1 MSFTNKNYN
10 DEKNIYSMVDYLTDN
25 RKPRVRANSEELV
38 EKIVKRVMVNY
49 RITKDEL
56 LSKKRN
62 REFVE
67 SRQIIMYAMRE
78 KFGYTFR
85 EAGAYFGKDHAT
97 ALYGIRNIKG
107 IMQTDKDFNK
117 LVNELI

>member
-1 MSFTNKNYN
+1 
-10 DEKNIYSMVDYLTDN
+10 MVDYLSDN
-25 RKPRVRANSEELV
+25 PKPKRKVNSEELV
-38 EKIVKRVMVNY
+38 EKIIKRVMVNY

-97 ALYGIRNIKG
+97 AIYAIRNIKG

>member
-1 MSFTNKNYN
+1 MN
-10 DEKNIYSMVDYLTDN
+10 KNIYSMVDYLTDN
-25 RKPRVRANSEELV
+25 PKAKRKANSEELV
-38 EKIVKRVMVNY
+38 EKIIKRVIVNY

>member
-1 MSFTNKNYN
+1 MN
-10 DEKNIYSMVDYLTDN
+10 KNIYSMVDYLSDN
-25 RKPRVRANSEELV
+25 PKAKRKANSEELV

>member
-1 MSFTNKNYN
+1 MN
-10 DEKNIYSMVDYLTDN
+10 KNIYSMVDYLTDN
-25 RKPRVRANSEELV
+25 PKAKRKANSEELV

>member
-1 MSFTNKNYN
+1 
-10 DEKNIYSMVDYLTDN
+10 MVDYLTDN
-25 RKPRVRANSEELV
+25 PKAKRKANSEELV

-107 IMQTDKDFNK
+107 IMQTDKEFNR

>member
-1 MSFTNKNYN
+1 
-10 DEKNIYSMVDYLTDN
+10 MVDYLNDN
-25 RKPRVRANSEELV
+25 PKAKRKANSEELV

>member
-1 MSFTNKNYN
+1 
-10 DEKNIYSMVDYLTDN
+10 MVDYLTDN
-25 RKPRVRANSEELV
+25 PKAKRKANSEELV

-107 IMQTDKDFNK
+107 IMETDKEFK
-117 LVNELI
+117 QKIKELL

>member
-1 MSFTNKNYN
+1 
-10 DEKNIYSMVDYLTDN
+10 MVDYLTDN
-25 RKPRVRANSEELV
+25 PKAKRKANSEELV

>member
-1 MSFTNKNYN
+1 
-10 DEKNIYSMVDYLTDN
+10 MVDYLTDN
-25 RKPRVRANSEELV
+25 PKAKRKANSEELV
-38 EKIVKRVMVNY
+38 EKIIKRVIVNY

>member
-1 MSFTNKNYN
+1 MN
-10 DEKNIYSMVDYLTDN
+10 KNIYSMVDYLTDN
-25 RKPRVRANSEELV
+25 PKAKRKSNSEELV
-38 EKIVKRVMVNY
+38 EKIVKRVIVNY

>member
-1 MSFTNKNYN
+1 
-10 DEKNIYSMVDYLTDN
+10 MVDYLSDN
-25 RKPRVRANSEELV
+25 PKAKRKANSEELV
-38 EKIVKRVMVNY
+38 EKIVKRVIVNY

-97 ALYGIRNIKG
+97 ALYGIRNIRNLIETNK
-107 IMQTDKDFNK
+107 KFNQK
-117 LVNELI
+117 IKELL

>member
-1 MSFTNKNYN
+1 MN
-10 DEKNIYSMVDYLTDN
+10 KNIYSMVDYLTDN
-25 RKPRVRANSEELV
+25 PKAKRKANSEELV

-107 IMQTDKDFNK
+107 IMETDKEFK
-117 LVNELI
+117 QKISELL

>member
-1 MSFTNKNYN
+1 MN
-10 DEKNIYSMVDYLTDN
+10 KNIYSMVDYLNDN
-25 RKPRVRANSEELV
+25 PKAKRKANSEELV

>member
-1 MSFTNKNYN
+1 MN
-10 DEKNIYSMVDYLTDN
+10 KNIYSMVDYLTDN

-38 EKIVKRVMVNY
+38 EKIVKRVIVSY

-85 EAGAYFGKDHAT
+85 EIGEYFNKDHST
-97 ALYGIRNIKG
+97 MIYGINNIKG
-107 IMQTDKDFNK
+107 MAQVNKKFNQE
-117 LVNELI
+117 LEELIK

>member
-1 MSFTNKNYN
+1 MN
-10 DEKNIYSMVDYLTDN
+10 KNIYSMVDYLTDN

-38 EKIVKRVMVNY
+38 EKIVKRVIVSY

-97 ALYGIRNIKG
+97 ALYGIRNIRN
-107 IMQTDKDFNK
+107 IMETDKDFNQK
-117 LVNELI
+117 IKELL